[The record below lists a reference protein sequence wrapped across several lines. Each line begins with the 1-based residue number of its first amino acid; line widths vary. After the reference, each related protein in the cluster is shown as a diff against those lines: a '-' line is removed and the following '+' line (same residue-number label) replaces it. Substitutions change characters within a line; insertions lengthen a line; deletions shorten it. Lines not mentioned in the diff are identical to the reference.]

1 MLCNGGL
8 TLADSANGF
17 WQDERIRGL
26 VELTSVTAEPARNPD
41 LNYDPAQ
48 PDRLSI
54 DLADGAV
61 VETAIA
67 YPLGAPQR
75 PMTTDQLAAKFH
87 AITGHD
93 TGVYIDLLGFG
104 DSTDILHLFQGDCCM
119 TVHKGVNEKTGQS
132 KGRSGGVRHAART
145 VHRVPD
151 KVQPPRSGPVSEGGA
166 YQPLSET
173 EDQDDR

>member
-1 MLCNGGL
+1 MTAALDLRDKVRDRLDAISAIRVETIDFHYAILPFHQPGSRLEALFSLPACTAQMLCNGSL

-41 LNYDPAQ
+41 LNYDPDQ

-93 TGVYIDLLGFG
+93 AGVYIDLLGFG
-104 DSTDILHLFQGDCCM
+104 DSTDICTFFRE
-119 TVHKGVNEKTGQS
+119 T
-132 KGRSGGVRHAART
+132 AA
-145 VHRVPD
+145 
-151 KVQPPRSGPVSEGGA
+151 
-166 YQPLSET
+166 
-173 EDQDDR
+173 